1 MGVVAPS
8 QAHHQC
14 VQAVVL
20 VPGRYRTLLVLV
32 EAARG
37 VSAESLF
44 LRGYQSLTERGQKEL
59 FESSTF
65 IVLKLNSERM

>member
-1 MGVVAPS
+1 
-8 QAHHQC
+8 
-14 VQAVVL
+14 
-20 VPGRYRTLLVLV
+20 VLV

-44 LRGYQSLTERGQKEL
+44 LRGYQSLAERGQKQL

-65 IVLKLNSERM
+65 IVLKLNSKRMRAKKALSSISIKISGLEIY

>member
-1 MGVVAPS
+1 
-8 QAHHQC
+8 
-14 VQAVVL
+14 
-20 VPGRYRTLLVLV
+20 VLV

-37 VSAESLF
+37 VAAESLF
-44 LRGYQSLTERGQKEL
+44 LRGYQSLAERGQKEL